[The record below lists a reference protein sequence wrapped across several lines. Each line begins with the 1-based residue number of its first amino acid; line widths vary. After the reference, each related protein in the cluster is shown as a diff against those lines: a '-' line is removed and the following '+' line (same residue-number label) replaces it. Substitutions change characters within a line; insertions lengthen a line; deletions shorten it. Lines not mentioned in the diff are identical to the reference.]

1 MATKCSVQ
9 VRDSERCYW
18 FSREVWERPGWP
30 EDKSLLS
37 ELFALWSQAEVE
49 GSRDGYAPPKVTQH
63 TKEL

>member
-1 MATKCSVQ
+1 MLLVLQRSMGEA
-9 VRDSERCYW
+9 RL
-18 FSREVWERPGWP
+18 
-30 EDKSLLS
+30 DKSLLS